1 MTKLEWKGKGKLL
14 WFQVWNDDWE
24 QRNKFSKDTRQT
36 FTDIIYY
43 YIFFLYFTDM
53 IFIDL
58 YIIVILYRNNKYC
71 NLSGEKN
78 MDLYNLF

>member
-1 MTKLEWKGKGKLL
+1 MILGNKEINSLETFDKLL
-14 WFQVWNDDWE
+14 LN
-24 QRNKFSKDTRQT
+24 S
-36 FTDIIYY
+36 DIIYY
-43 YIFFLYFTDM
+43 YIFFLYFTDI

-58 YIIVILYRNNKYC
+58 YIILILYRNNKYC

>member
-1 MTKLEWKGKGKLL
+1 MILGNKEINSLETFDKLL
-14 WFQVWNDDWE
+14 LN
-24 QRNKFSKDTRQT
+24 S
-36 FTDIIYY
+36 DIIYY
-43 YIFFLYFTDM
+43 YIFFLYFTDI

-71 NLSGEKN
+71 NLSREKN